1 MKRISCISLLCLIIL
16 LLGLSSVPPSFVV
29 ANDNRD
35 KKEDNGDD
43 KNKDKEKDHDK
54 DKDKDKDKEKDKDK
68 DKDHSNDRDRNTDN
82 HQDNDSDK
90 PKPPTPPPPT
100 PPPVQPPTPTPPPK
114 KKGRLEEFV
123 SPYKKKEK
131 KHNDDDNDRKP
142 DYYSSYGS
150 HDDDDDE
157 WNNFWG
163 QLLFG
168 WIPEVCG
175 WIFFGDHGYR
185 YSAYPYH
192 DSGQKGIYVVN
203 NANLISTYD
212 PFAFQLHSYY
222 QKVDNDLW
230 SYGVYSK
237 LLFPSGANLDTNYMR
252 FIEKIDDRMDG
263 ISYLSLHYNFGAF
276 GSGTSHVIDLGVGG
290 GFLTDINGVS
300 HGSASFQ
307 TRLDYFP
314 KKPWSIHVSAA
325 YSKPEGKSL
334 YNLNATLGW
343 HAGPLEL
350 FTGYHSFVNKRADT
364 LDGPVFGAALWF

>member
-1 MKRISCISLLCLIIL
+1 MRKILSFCLLCLIIL
-16 LLGLSSVPPSFVV
+16 LLGLSSVQSSFVI
-29 ANDNRD
+29 AKDNQD

-43 KNKDKEKDHDK
+43 KNKDKDK
-54 DKDKDKDKEKDKDK
+54 
-68 DKDHSNDRDRNTDN
+68 DRDRNTDN
-82 HQDNDSDK
+82 HQNHDSVK
-90 PKPPTPPPPT
+90 PKPPPPP
-100 PPPVQPPTPTPPPK
+100 PPTPTPPPK

-123 SPYKKKEK
+123 GPYKKKEK
-131 KHNDDDNDRKP
+131 KNTDDDNDRKP
-142 DYYSSYGS
+142 DYYNSYGS
-150 HDDDDDE
+150 HDDDDDG
-157 WNNFWG
+157 WDNFWG

-168 WIPEVCG
+168 WVGEVSG

-192 DSGQKGIYVVN
+192 DMGEKGVYISNNHNTVN
-203 NANLISTYD
+203 YND

-222 QKVDNDLW
+222 QKVEKELW
-230 SYGVYSK
+230 SYGIYGK

-252 FIEKIDDRMDG
+252 FIEKIDNRTDG
-263 ISYLSLHYNFGAF
+263 ISYLSMHYNFGAI
-276 GSGTSHVIDLGVGG
+276 GAGTRYVLDLGLGG

-300 HGSASFQ
+300 HGSGSFQ

-334 YNLNATLGW
+334 YNLDATLGW